1 MIRVIL
7 FFVLVGFFAL
17 GVAWLADRPG
27 DVAITWQGWRIET
40 SVLFA
45 VAAIA
50 ALVVLTTLLWSF
62 VRAILRAPSRLSVL
76 LRDRRNRRGQLA
88 VSHGLVAVAAG
99 DARTARRFAQEAE
112 RMTPGEPLALL
123 LNAQTAQLSG
133 DRAAAERVFRAMAR
147 RSDTKLLGLRGLFIE
162 AQRREDINAARA
174 YAEEAAKHAPALA
187 WAGQAVLEFRC
198 ATGDWAGALAALES
212 SRHGGLVE
220 KATAQRQRAVLLTA
234 WAMAEENGE
243 RPRAL
248 PLALEAVKLAPTLVP
263 AAALAGRLLAE
274 AGQLRKASR
283 VIESAW
289 EASPHPDL
297 AEVYTHLK
305 VGDAAPERLARI
317 RTLVERTPG
326 NVEGP
331 LAVAR
336 AAIDA
341 HEFNEARRALTPLA
355 ITPTQRVAMLMAELE
370 EAEHGDV
377 GRARQWM
384 ARAVRAA
391 RDPAW
396 TADGY
401 VSDRWLPVSPVS
413 GRLDAFEWKIPVAEI
428 AAGGGPIIEDEK
440 PPIAAEANIDVPP
453 PAPAIESS
461 VADTNPAPRRG
472 PLRPGAAK
480 RADAVIPLMHAPD
493 DPGPEFERRHQP
505 RPEPANHGW
514 LARWFR

>member
-7 FFVLVGFFAL
+7 FFVLIGLFAV

-45 VAAIA
+45 AAAVA

-62 VRAILRAPSRLSVL
+62 IRGILRAPQRLSVL
-76 LRDRRNRRGQLA
+76 LRNRRNRRGQLA

-99 DARTARRFAQEAE
+99 DARAARRFAQEAE
-112 RMTPGEPLALL
+112 RMAPGEPLALL

-147 RSDTKLLGLRGLFIE
+147 RPDTKLLGLRGLFIE
-162 AQRREDINAARA
+162 AQRRDDINAARA
-174 YAEEAAKHAPALA
+174 YAEEAARHAPALA

-212 SRHGGLVE
+212 NRQSGLID
-220 KATAQRQRAVLLTA
+220 KLMAQRQRAVLLTA
-234 WAMAEENGE
+234 RAMAEENGD
-243 RPRAL
+243 RHRAV
-248 PLALEAVKLAPTLVP
+248 AAAAEAAKLAPTLVP
-263 AAALAGRLLAE
+263 AAALAGRLLVE
-274 AGQLRKASR
+274 AGQWRKASR
-283 VIESAW
+283 IIETAW
-289 EASPHPDL
+289 EANPHPDL
-297 AEVYTHLK
+297 AEIYTHLK
-305 VGDAAPERLARI
+305 PGDAAPERLARI

-326 NVEGP
+326 NVEGA
-331 LAVAR
+331 LAIAR

-428 AAGGGPIIEDEK
+428 AAGGGPIIEEEK
-440 PPIAAEANIDVPP
+440 PIVAEAHLD
-453 PAPAIESS
+453 APARMIEPA
-461 VADTNPAPRRG
+461 VADPATAARR
-472 PLRPGAAK
+472 AAGRASATK
-480 RADAVIPLMHAPD
+480 RVDAVIPLVHAPD
-493 DPGPEFERRHQP
+493 DPGPEFERRREP
-505 RPEPANHGW
+505 RPEPANNGW
-514 LARWFR
+514 LQRWFR

>member
-1 MIRVIL
+1 MIRVVL
-7 FFVLVGFFAL
+7 FFVLIGLFAL

-50 ALVVLTTLLWSF
+50 ALVVLTTVLWSF
-62 VRAILRAPSRLSVL
+62 LRGVLRAPHRLSVL
-76 LRDRRNRRGQLA
+76 LRDRRYRRGQLA

-99 DARTARRFAQEAE
+99 DARAARRFAQEAE

-133 DRAAAERVFRAMAR
+133 DRAEAERVFRAMAR
-147 RSDTKLLGLRGLFIE
+147 RTDTKLLGLRGLFIE
-162 AQRREDINAARA
+162 AQRRDDINAARA

-212 SRHGGLVE
+212 SRHSGLVD

-234 WAMAEENGE
+234 RAMAEEHDD
-243 RPRAL
+243 RPRAVA
-248 PLALEAVKLAPTLVP
+248 LAVEAAKLTPTLVP
-263 AAALAGRLLAE
+263 VAALAGRLLAE
-274 AGQLRKASR
+274 TGQLRKASR
-283 VIESAW
+283 IIETAW
-289 EASPHPDL
+289 EANPHPDL
-297 AEVYTHLK
+297 AEIYTHLK
-305 VGDAAPERLARI
+305 PGDSAPERLARI
-317 RTLVERTPG
+317 RTLVEKTPG
-326 NVEGP
+326 NVEGA
-331 LAVAR
+331 LAIAR

-341 HEFNEARRALTPLA
+341 HEFAEARRALAPLA

-413 GRLDAFEWKIPVAEI
+413 GRLDAFEWRIPVAEI
-428 AAGGGPIIEDEK
+428 AAGGPIIDDEK
-440 PPIAAEANIDVPP
+440 PPFTAATNVHAPP
-453 PAPAIESS
+453 PAIESS
-461 VADTNPAPRRG
+461 VAGTTPAARRG
-472 PLRPGAAK
+472 AARTGATK
-480 RADAVIPLMHAPD
+480 RADAVIPLLHAPD
-493 DPGPEFERRHQP
+493 DPGPDYERRSTP
-505 RPEPANHGW
+505 RPQPAGNSW
-514 LARWFR
+514 RPRWFR